1 MRHLRADSSGKRS
14 NALWGRGSRGE
25 QRSNAL
31 WGRGGRRA
39 GVASAAMVVLFA
51 MASVAAAGVRDNGGG
66 TGQYDNLKSYV
77 PSALLSAIQ
86 QNPTQSFDVIL
97 LGDRK
102 QGAHG
107 FIQKILADQSGSSDE
122 TVQSGNVKQTY
133 TSIDGAELTL
143 TGKQILRVA
152 KNGIAESIVSNDTV
166 KAQSYSNPQGWT
178 SAVDVWPN
186 WSSPAANA
194 PTIAVV
200 DSGIQANRPDFGFGS
215 RVLAQVNLTSL
226 LPNSAGDGFGHGTF
240 VAGIAAGSANGYAGA
255 MPNANLLSIDVMND
269 QGQGTVS
276 DVIRACDWILANKA
290 KYNIQVANFS
300 LHAASGA
307 SVLFD
312 PLDQAVEKLWLNGV
326 VVVAAAGNYGTDPVA
341 SGVPFAPGNDPF
353 VITVG
358 ATDIGNGNGGGD
370 DSVAPWS
377 AYGYTPDGFWKPD
390 LGAPGRYLVG
400 PVPATSTLPLTR
412 PDKVTGL
419 GYMQL
424 SGTSFAAPFVSA
436 AAATLRA
443 LHPTWTPD
451 QVKGALMVSASKEPM
466 SNRQVGVGDVSIA
479 SARNVTAPPNPNAPL
494 DRYLTT
500 AADGTT
506 VFNAMAWR
514 SAALS
519 NSTWDA
525 AAWSDAAWSSAAWA
539 SVAWSDAAWA
549 DAAWATAAWST
560 VAWSD
565 AAWADAAWSDAAW
578 ADSSVQ

>member
-1 MRHLRADSSGKRS
+1 MRHSRATTGNDRS

-25 QRSNAL
+25 SRSNAL

-39 GVASAAMVVLFA
+39 GAAMAMVVLFA
-51 MASVAAAGVRDNGGG
+51 RAAVAGATVRDNGGG
-66 TGQYDNLKSYV
+66 TGQYGNLKAYV
-77 PSALLSAIQ
+77 PGTLLSAIQ
-86 QNPTQSFDVIL
+86 QNPTASFDVIL
-97 LGDRK
+97 QGDRK

-122 TVQSGNVKQTY
+122 YVQSGNVKQLF

-143 TGKQILRVA
+143 TGKQILHIA
-152 KNGIAESIVSNDTV
+152 KDGIAESIVPNEPV
-166 KAQSYSNPQGWT
+166 KTSGYSNNQMWT
-178 SAVDVWPN
+178 SSIDVWPN

-200 DSGIQANRPDFGFGS
+200 DSGIQANRPDFGS
-215 RVLAQVNLTSL
+215 RVLAQVNLSSL
-226 LPNSAGDGFGHGTF
+226 GPNSSGDGFGHGTF
-240 VAGIAAGSANGYAGA
+240 VAGIAAGAASGYAGA

-269 QGQGTVS
+269 MGQGTVS

-300 LHAASGA
+300 LHAASMA
-307 SVLFD
+307 SIMFD

-326 VVVAAAGNYGTDPVA
+326 VVVAAAGNYGTDPVP
-341 SGVPFAPGNDPF
+341 SGVLFAPGNDPF

-358 ATDIGNGNGGGD
+358 AIDTGNGNGAGD

-400 PVPATSTLPLTR
+400 PVPSTAYLPLAR
-412 PDKVTGL
+412 PDKVTAP

-451 QVKGALMVSASKEPM
+451 QVKGALMVSASREPM
-466 SNRQVGVGDVSIA
+466 ANGQTGVGDVSIA
-479 SARNVTAPPNPNAPL
+479 SARSVTAPPNPNASL

-500 AADGTT
+500 ALDGTT
-506 VFNAMAWR
+506 VFNATAWQT
-514 SAALS
+514 AALAS
-519 NSTWDA
+519 PTWDT
-525 AAWSDAAWSSAAWA
+525 AAWSDAAWSSAAWS

-549 DAAWATAAWST
+549 DAAWSTAAWGTVAWSDVAWSS

-565 AAWADAAWSDAAW
+565 AAWADN
-578 ADSSVQ
+578 SVQ

>member
-1 MRHLRADSSGKRS
+1 MRHLRADSGGKRS

-39 GVASAAMVVLFA
+39 GVASAAMVVVFA
-51 MASVAAAGVRDNGGG
+51 MASVAGAGVRDNGGG
-66 TGQYDNLKSYV
+66 TGQYDNLKAYV
-77 PSALLSAIQ
+77 PAALLSSIE

-102 QGAHG
+102 QGARG

-122 TVQSGNVKQTY
+122 TVQSGNVKQLY
-133 TSIDGAELTL
+133 TSIDGAQLTL
-143 TGKQILRVA
+143 TGKQILRIA
-152 KNGIAESIVSNDTV
+152 KNGVAQSIVPNDGV
-166 KAQSYSNPQGWT
+166 QAQSYSNPQGWT

-186 WSSPAANA
+186 WQSPPANA

-200 DSGIQANRPDFGFGS
+200 DSGIQANRADFGS
-215 RVLAQVNLTSL
+215 RVLAQVNLSSL
-226 LPNSAGDGFGHGTF
+226 GPNSLGDGFGHGTF
-240 VAGIAAGSANGYAGA
+240 VAGIAAGGANGYAGA
-255 MPNANLLSIDVMND
+255 LPTANLLSIDVMND

-300 LHAASGA
+300 LHSA
-307 SVLFD
+307 SVASVMFD

-326 VVVAAAGNYGTDPVA
+326 VVVAAAGNYGTDPVP

-358 ATDIGNGNGGGD
+358 ATDIGNGNGSGD

-377 AYGYTPDGFWKPD
+377 AYGYTTDGFWKPE

-400 PVPATSTLPLTR
+400 PVPATSYLALTR
-412 PDKVTGL
+412 PDKVTAL

-424 SGTSFAAPFVSA
+424 SGTSFAAPFVAA
-436 AAATLRA
+436 AAATLRS

-466 SNRQVGVGDVSIA
+466 SNRQVGVGDVSIS
-479 SARNVTAPPNPNAPL
+479 SARYVTAPPNPNASL
-494 DRYLTT
+494 DRYLAT

-519 NSTWDA
+519 SSIWDA
-525 AAWSDAAWSSAAWA
+525 AAWSDAAWSDAAWA
-539 SVAWSDAAWA
+539 SVAWSDVAWA

-565 AAWADAAWSDAAW
+565 VAWSSAAWSDAAW